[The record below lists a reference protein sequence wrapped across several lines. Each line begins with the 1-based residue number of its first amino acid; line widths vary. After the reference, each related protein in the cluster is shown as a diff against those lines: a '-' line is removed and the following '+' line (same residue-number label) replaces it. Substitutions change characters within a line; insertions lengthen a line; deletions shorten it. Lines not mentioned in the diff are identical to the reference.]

1 MSTGSTCPECGRTY
15 NGNGYMGYCCRGCY
29 EKHKARVSAFN
40 CPVCGKNVTAG
51 GYSMGDPRLKGLK
64 KTLSTERFCSLT
76 CAEQY
81 WSTHESSF
89 YQKLK
94 KKEAKNEQKESIEEE
109 KREKREEKKK
119 EIKENAKITS
129 DESLEKVT
137 KACLFAGLFGVH
149 RFLVGKFISG
159 FCMPFFLVYAIILA
173 INEKS
178 PRMLLIALIDVVWWL
193 FDLLK
198 IKCKKFT
205 DKQGYTIKE

>member
-1 MSTGSTCPECGRTY
+1 MSTCPECGRSFD
-15 NGNGYMGYCCRGCY
+15 GNGYHGYCCQGCY
-29 EKHKARVSAFN
+29 QKHAQRANAFN

-51 GYSMGDPRLKGLK
+51 GYWMGDPRLKGLK
-64 KTLSTERFCSLT
+64 KSFSQKRFCSLT

-81 WSTHESSF
+81 WSTHESS
-89 YQKLK
+89 YSEKQK
-94 KKEAKNEQKESIEEE
+94 KKEAK
-109 KREKREEKKK
+109 EEKKEAIKK
-119 EIKENAKITS
+119 EKKEKIKENAKITS

-137 KACLFAGLFGVH
+137 KACLFAGLLGAH

-159 FCMPFFLVYAIILA
+159 LCMPFFLVYAIILS